1 MSQTSMWNC
10 VSNSI
15 SCIFFSLC
23 YFKPHLFLSLLWFL
37 GNFIIEKLTSTTFSL
52 SFSIICFTWYLVSSS
67 SKRGIVLHWGY
78 STKLNTKISALIYH
92 VVECYAMLSCIWLF
106 ATLWTVACQAPLSM
120 GFSRQYW
127 SGLPFPSP
135 KHQHIS
141 LSYSYH
147 RIQFIC
153 KEIFLKMLSVESI
166 KGEISSQFLK
176 LEIMTDPTTYRRK
189 F

>member
-15 SCIFFSLC
+15 ACIFFPLC

-153 KEIFLKMLSVESI
+153 KEIF
-166 KGEISSQFLK
+166 
-176 LEIMTDPTTYRRK
+176 
-189 F
+189 